1 MLYKPNVVLILGVI
15 MSNPQ
20 LATKFDNFSGWRLVL
35 GIVSATALLV
45 ASLIAIYGTG
55 EPGIRLWLKVT
66 GRIDTIPFAAAFVAS
81 PLHQILPSTFSAWLV
96 KNRRFLGISF
106 ALQHLLLHLPAVIWF
121 LAIATLPQAQIAI
134 AGLAYVLIAT
144 MLITSFETPARWLGH
159 QRWKIL
165 HKTGLFYVM
174 FVFIATF
181 LPKVPNNPTT
191 YVPFVIL
198 LLAAVILRIFAF
210 IRRKFLPRGAN
221 EMMNYE

>member
-1 MLYKPNVVLILGVI
+1 

-20 LATKFDNFSGWRLVL
+20 LATKFDNFSGWRLVF
-35 GIVSATALLV
+35 GIVGATALLV
-45 ASLIAIYGTG
+45 ASIVAVYGTG

-66 GRIDTIPFAAAFVAS
+66 GRTDTIPFAAAFVAS
-81 PLHQILPSTFSAWLV
+81 PLHQIFPSTFSTWLV

-134 AGLAYVLIAT
+134 AGLAYVLIAA
-144 MLITSFETPARWLGH
+144 MLVTSFETPAIWLGH

-165 HKTGLFYVM
+165 HKIGLFYVM

-181 LPKVPNNPTT
+181 LPKAANDPIT
-191 YVPFVIL
+191 YVPFVTL
-198 LLAAVILRIFAF
+198 MLGAVILRIVAF
-210 IRRKFLPRGAN
+210 MRRKFLDRGAN
-221 EMMNYE
+221 EMINSER